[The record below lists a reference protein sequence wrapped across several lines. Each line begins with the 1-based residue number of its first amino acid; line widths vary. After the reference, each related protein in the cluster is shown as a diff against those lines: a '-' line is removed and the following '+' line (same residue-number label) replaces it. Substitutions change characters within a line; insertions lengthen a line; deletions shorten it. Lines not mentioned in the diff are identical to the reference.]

1 MYRFLIAGSKQ
12 GTIVNIIHAFKK
24 KRPTSDEVI
33 EFIKT
38 SGITINSMYRL
49 EVGDS
54 SKDSEVT
61 DPNVGMIFRYR
72 DNDYITVK
80 SINGCNGC
88 VFSVVGIS
96 CTSIPRPRCSGIIF
110 KLRS

>member
-12 GTIVNIIHAFKK
+12 GTIVNIIHTFKK

-33 EFIKT
+33 EFIKI

-54 SKDSEVT
+54 SKDSEIN
-61 DPNVGMIFRYR
+61 DLNVGIRFRYR

-88 VFSVVGIS
+88 AFNIVGIS
-96 CTSIPRPRCSGIIF
+96 CTSISRPRCSGIIF
-110 KLRS
+110 KIRS